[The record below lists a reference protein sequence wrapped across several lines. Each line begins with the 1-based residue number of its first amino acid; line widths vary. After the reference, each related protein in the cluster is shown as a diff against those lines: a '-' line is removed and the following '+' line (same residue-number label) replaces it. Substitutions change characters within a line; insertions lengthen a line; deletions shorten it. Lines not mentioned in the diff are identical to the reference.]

1 MASCYGQ
8 RVICMIFFK
17 KPFLAGCPQGVLH
30 FLRYTLLLVGLGI
43 SQWVLAQAI
52 SSSAIYRNDQVG
64 VRAAFA
70 ADWNIITSREQAPDV
85 LKPNFPLN
93 KGSNESPL
101 FIGLHANEQLF
112 IRLLSETFFDDL
124 EAYGEILAQ
133 GISSQGM
140 EITGVRL
147 ATDESAMQLDYYHPQ
162 LGLRFR
168 ERVALLPDSQVIRM
182 AAWTSRSSWDAFDSD
197 VEQAFAAV
205 QLHNAFNAGGEWVTV
220 WAELGAH
227 LNPDS
232 IAAVTLTASAQAM
245 PMAQAC
251 ADPTSTMLWRVQ
263 SPALAANGSE
273 LYLFGSIHMG
283 KPEFYPLADEI
294 ESIFDQTD
302 YLVFE
307 VDPNTATDPAVI
319 VSMQTRGMLPQG
331 QSLSDV
337 VSPKVMTDFR
347 RVMGELGLP
356 AENFM
361 SMQPW
366 FLTLMLTG
374 LQMNALGYLP
384 QYGLESYF
392 LSQKPD
398 NAEILELESIQEQIG
413 FLQQLNAESY
423 LAYTL
428 KSFATGNAEIESLI
442 NAWQCADK
450 EPLTNILFADFEYES
465 ISASDRADMEA
476 LMEALYTRRNV
487 DMAETIAGYADA
499 ESGTYFVVVGSA
511 HLLGEDSVISHLR
524 DAGFEVTPVTVSP

>member
-1 MASCYGQ
+1 MAPSSMK
-8 RVICMIFFK
+8 RVICMIFFTK
-17 KPFLAGCPQGVLH
+17 
-30 FLRYTLLLVGLGI
+30 LLLSGVNRVVAARVRYLLVLVALGMT
-43 SQWVLAQAI
+43 QWVLAQAI

-85 LKPNFPLN
+85 LKPNFPPD
-93 KGSNESPL
+93 KGPNESPL

-133 GISSQGM
+133 GINSQGM
-140 EITGVRL
+140 EISGVRL
-147 ATDESAMQLDYYHPQ
+147 ANDESAMQLDYFHPQ

-182 AAWTSRSSWDAFDSD
+182 AAWTSRSSWDAFAGD
-197 VEQAFAAV
+197 VEEAFAAV
-205 QLHNAFNAGGEWVTV
+205 QLHDAFNANGEWATI
-220 WAELGAH
+220 WADLESR

-232 IAAVTLTASAQAM
+232 IAGVTLSAAARAM
-245 PMAQAC
+245 PAPQAC
-251 ADPTSTMLWRVQ
+251 TDPTSSMLWRVQ
-263 SPALAANGSE
+263 SPALEANGSE
-273 LYLFGSIHMG
+273 LYLFGSIHVG
-283 KPEFYPLADEI
+283 KPDFYPLADEV
-294 ESIFDQTD
+294 ENIFDQAD

-337 VSPKVMTDFR
+337 VSPEVMTDFR

-392 LSQKPD
+392 LAQKPA

-428 KSFATGNAEIESLI
+428 KSFATGNDEIEALI

-450 EPLTNILFADFEYES
+450 EPLTNILFADFADES
-465 ISASDRADMEA
+465 LSASDRADMEA

-487 DMAETIAGYADA
+487 DMAETIAGYAEA
-499 ESGTYFVVVGSA
+499 ESGIYFVVVGSA
-511 HLLGEDSVISHLR
+511 HLLGDDSVITHLR
-524 DAGFEVTPVTVSP
+524 EAGFEISPVVVTP